1 MVELSQLSPPD
12 HLKTYKSVVHVN
24 NVPQAANY
32 YKNTCFTF
40 QSNIFDTSLDYFLR
54 WSY

>member
-12 HLKTYKSVVHVN
+12 HLRSVIHVN

-40 QSNIFDTSLDYFLR
+40 QSNIFDTSLDYILR
-54 WSY
+54 